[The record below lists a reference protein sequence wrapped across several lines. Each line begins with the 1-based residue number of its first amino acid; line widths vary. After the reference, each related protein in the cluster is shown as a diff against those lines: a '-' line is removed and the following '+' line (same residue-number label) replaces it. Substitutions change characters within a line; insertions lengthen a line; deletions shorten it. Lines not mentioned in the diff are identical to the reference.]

1 MFVTDVA
8 ERRLMPG
15 RRKKCLQISKKKG
28 GGVKNWDRLFKHAK
42 KKKKNTKKRLYKS
55 PTSIR
60 KKMLRLFSNKRN
72 TN

>member
-42 KKKKNTKKRLYKS
+42 KKKN
-55 PTSIR
+55 
-60 KKMLRLFSNKRN
+60 NKEK
-72 TN
+72 TI

>member
-28 GGVKNWDRLFKHAK
+28 GCK
-42 KKKKNTKKRLYKS
+42 KLGQAFQTCKKKNTKKRLYKS
-55 PTSIR
+55 PTRIR